1 MIILDIIS
9 NVSFLKCKQEGNT
22 ADHPD
27 GKIPHTAP
35 VFVLNFD
42 SVVGEFSRL
51 ATSFYDCS
59 VFLRTVMRPEGVGP
73 R

>member
-1 MIILDIIS
+1 MS

-42 SVVGEFSRL
+42 SVVGEFFLFSNLSLRWL
-51 ATSFYDCS
+51 S
-59 VFLRTVMRPEGVGP
+59 VSAGSDETRGRGP